1 MKALA
6 LIMAAALLLPA
17 TALAQNTTAIGVG
30 TARSTSTSA
39 SRATAISGQGG
50 AGGSSAATVNINSSV
65 PAVQTVNTVA
75 SGEQTLK
82 NVPNVFAPALA
93 PAGIETCLGSVSGGA
108 AVVGTGA
115 SFGSTV
121 PDYGCSAR
129 LDARTLWQ
137 FGLKKA
143 AVARLCLNP

>member
-30 TARSTSTSA
+30 TARSTSA

-108 AVVGTGA
+108 AVV
-115 SFGSTV
+115 
-121 PDYGCSAR
+121 
-129 LDARTLWQ
+129 
-137 FGLKKA
+137 
-143 AVARLCLNP
+143 